1 MTQFDDERL
10 VDLAARL
17 ERDDPRFARGLG
29 AGRPE
34 RPREYRRT
42 GAWWGL
48 ATGGATLVA
57 GVFLPYGLLI
67 ATGLVVM
74 GIAVQLLDPD
84 RGSGADRA
92 RGGRRGSPR

>member
-10 VDLAARL
+10 VNLAARL
-17 ERDDPRFARGLG
+17 ERDDPRFARALG
-29 AGRPE
+29 AGRPA

-48 ATGGATLVA
+48 ATGAIALGA
-57 GVFLPYGLLI
+57 GVFLPHGLLI
-67 ATGLVVM
+67 ASGLVVM

-84 RGSGADRA
+84 RT
-92 RGGRRGSPR
+92 RRRHGSPR

>member
-1 MTQFDDERL
+1 MTQFDEERL
-10 VDLAARL
+10 LDLAARL

-29 AGRPE
+29 AGRPA

-48 ATGGATLVA
+48 ATGGAALAA
-57 GVFLPYGLLI
+57 GVFLPHGLLI
-67 ATGLVVM
+67 AAGLVVM

-84 RGSGADRA
+84 RARGADRA
-92 RGGRRGSPR
+92 RGGHRGPPR